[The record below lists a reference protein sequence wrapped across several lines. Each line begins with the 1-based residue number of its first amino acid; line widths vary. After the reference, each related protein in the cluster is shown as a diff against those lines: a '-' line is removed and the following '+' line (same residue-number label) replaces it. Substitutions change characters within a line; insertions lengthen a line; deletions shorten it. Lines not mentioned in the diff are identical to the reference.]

1 LFNVYTDVANAVDK
15 MHKPLATAVSTKR
28 TTSVKINQGDPIS
41 ILLLGVDKRPDDPG
55 RSDSMLVVTVNPKTN
70 KTTIVSIPRDTKTK
84 IISSMDTKKNDITKI
99 IAYTLKDGN
108 YFIHWDNSEQID
120 EAVKSILTFKEEEN
134 LKTLKEKVIYNMNK
148 LEDIDTLQN
157 TDLMFAILK
166 WFKTRELAYPT
177 QHWLKSTMVAFYMQ
191 NPTQN
196 INLRN
201 IETLYNI
208 KNSWVEN
215 K

>member
-1 LFNVYTDVANAVDK
+1 MVYYRAIRIDASFTEED
-15 MHKPLATAVSTKR
+15 
-28 TTSVKINQGDPIS
+28 
-41 ILLLGVDKRPDDPG
+41 
-55 RSDSMLVVTVNPKTN
+55 
-70 KTTIVSIPRDTKTK
+70 K
-84 IISSMDTKKNDITKI
+84 IIEFCNQNKNLFYIYAKEISKKTQKEHFHIVLKTERHPDTITKDIKKLFKVNNDRQFSNTQVNDITKI